1 MMPPGA
7 GGASSQDE
15 KLKRRKY
22 KAFKFRADRDPED
35 WGELP
40 PGAGPGRAE
49 DLPARRA
56 PEDEEYPW

>member
-1 MMPPGA
+1 MCEQA
-7 GGASSQDE
+7 V
-15 KLKRRKY
+15 LKRRKC
-22 KAFKFRADRDPED
+22 KVFKFRADRDPED